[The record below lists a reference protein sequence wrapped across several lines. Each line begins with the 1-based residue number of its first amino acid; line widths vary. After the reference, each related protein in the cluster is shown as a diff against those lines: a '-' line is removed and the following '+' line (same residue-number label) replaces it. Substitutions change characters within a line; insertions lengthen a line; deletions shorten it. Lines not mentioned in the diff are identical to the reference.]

1 MMSGGTGGG
10 SFARHGSALVVL
22 ADQRASLAAV
32 LVLQEMGLTVDVAG
46 AREAALKWLSRANY
60 SVLICG
66 GGDLAALSAF
76 VIEVRFRAPQTRV
89 ILLADPDFTHDG
101 LDELGVEI
109 LPAPVDVNMLVERL
123 WPTTA

>member
-1 MMSGGTGGG
+1 MAID
-10 SFARHGSALVVL
+10 SFGRRGSALVLVED
-22 ADQRASLAAV
+22 ARISRATV

-46 AREAALKWLSRANY
+46 EREAALKWLSRANY

-66 GGDLAALSAF
+66 GGALAALSAF

-101 LDELGVEI
+101 LDELGVAI

>member
-1 MMSGGTGGG
+1 MDADAEGEMPGEP
-10 SFARHGSALVVL
+10 AVDPKLVGLRELRRV
-22 ADQRASLAAV
+22 AV
-32 LVLQEMGLTVDVAG
+32 
-46 AREAALKWLSRANY
+46 
-60 SVLICG
+60 G